1 MICSTVSAPKPKTRS
16 ANSSGWRWPMS
27 ASMCPPCKGF
37 CAGWSAGDTE
47 VKRDFAARRRD
58 EVRILTVHGAKGLEA
73 PIVFL
78 PDTMAVPDQKQSLL
92 WTEAEGLPL
101 WKPPGDHLAPFYVRE
116 KKAWRERQLQEYR
129 RLLYVGLTRARDRLY
144 ICGWQTLRPPP
155 ELCWHALCR
164 GGLGGHAQSFDFD
177 TKTLIGDDGWCGQGL
192 RLEGAQ
198 TAPPVREPIVETA
211 SRRGVAGMGERT
223 AAGRARP
230 AAAVVPVAPGRRRA
244 AIGVAA
250 AARRPRP
257 VQARAPGPSAIAEP
271 ARIAACPSAE
281 AAARGFLASP
291 SHGLAVDEQ
300 DEIRQE
306 TLAVLDHPGF
316 AALFGPDSQAEVPL
330 VGLVDGHALSGQID
344 RLVVAADHVLIVD
357 YKTMRAVPAT
367 EAEVAPIYLRQL
379 AIYRAALARIY
390 PGRDVRCALLWTQGP
405 LLMPIS
411 FEKLAGQPA

>member
-1 MICSTVSAPKPKTRS
+1 LQ
-16 ANSSGWRWPMS
+16 GFLRWLV
-27 ASMCPPCKGF
+27 
-37 CAGWSAGDTE
+37 AGDTE
-47 VKRDFAARRRD
+47 VKRDFAGRRRD

-211 SRRGVAGMGERT
+211 I
-223 AAGRARP
+223 
-230 AAAVVPVAPGRRRA
+230 AAALPGWASAPPPVEPDPPRPLFPSRPDGDEPPSVSPLRLGGRDRFKR
-244 AIGVAA
+244 GLLVHRLLQSLPELPH
-250 AARRPRP
+250 ARR
-257 VQARAPGPSAIAEP
+257 
-271 ARIAACPSAE
+271 E

-300 DEIRQE
+300 DEIRRE

-330 VGLVDGHALSGQID
+330 VGLVGGHALSGQID

-357 YKTMRAVPAT
+357 YKTMRAVPAS

-379 AIYRAALARIY
+379 AIYRAALVRIY

-411 FEKLAGQPA
+411 PEKLAGQPA